1 MTSVALS
8 RLGGKRVI
16 LRVWPIT
23 SRIWIRAGNINRILV
38 WPYLYHAH
46 HIISYIVYR
55 YEVCEFD
62 VYIRYTYIRYILYIY
77 IYIYIYVCVC
87 VYVTQRASARWIV
100 MCMYPARS
108 FDLHHGC
115 THIHTL
121 DLQCAE
127 CRLRA
132 LDGD

>member
-1 MTSVALS
+1 MFGQSHHVFGLEPETST
-8 RLGGKRVI
+8 GFWYG
-16 LRVWPIT
+16 
-23 SRIWIRAGNINRILV
+23 RICTMR
-38 WPYLYHAH
+38 
-46 HIISYIVYR
+46 IISYHISCTGMRCVNSMCIYDIHI
-55 YEVCEFD
+55 YD
-62 VYIRYTYIRYILYIY
+62 IYYIY
-77 IYIYIYVCVC
+77 ICVCVC